1 LRIALEDSETCF
13 FIKTNFSSPE
23 QKPEIFFNKWI
34 SEDEQGYKWHIEI
47 IEKSNYSL
55 TGKEK
60 MLNIALIEVDSK
72 SGKIIKRQYLRS
84 ILPSEYKQFLRN
96 KKQLKVR
103 IRNNKS
109 VWI

>member
-1 LRIALEDSETCF
+1 MRIALEDSETCF
-13 FIKTNFSSPE
+13 FIKTNFSIPE

-34 SEDEQGYKWHIEI
+34 SEDEQGYKWHVEI
-47 IEKSNYSL
+47 IEKPNSSL

-72 SGKIIKRQYLRS
+72 SGRIIKRQYLRS
-84 ILPSEYKQFLRN
+84 ILLSEYKQFLRN